1 MKLRFI
7 TGSLLTLAAATL
19 IGCGGGGSDGVTTIA
34 TPTSASPP
42 VTTAGSTDTT
52 TLSTAALANLSITGS
67 VQGVTIDRGV
77 TNSNPVITFQL
88 VNSDNNTALTGVEQW
103 TTQRTLVKN
112 GVANQTGGTTD
123 TCRFFPNIS
132 FSIAK
137 LVPGS
142 DGSPAKWVSY
152 MVSTPTLDT
161 NCNATAHTPG
171 RPGSENNGTLEYL
184 GNGQYKYTFRR
195 DITQVESQVAA
206 SAETASSKKADLG
219 DLFYDANK
227 VHRLVIQVSG
237 AVRGARS
244 TNPNQTPALTPNQI
258 NGTYCNT
265 ADGTCPSG
273 SANTAY
279 EIFRTPA
286 DLVFDWIPAT
296 GRVVKA
302 SDTDVEQREIVNVA
316 ACASCHNKFTFHGGN
331 ALTGFGGGRQEARQC
346 MVCHT
351 DQRKFGLTGTT
362 TTDASGN
369 FTSSSSYTING
380 ISTDNNHSMG
390 DFPVLIHKIHM
401 GEELTRSGYKYA
413 SVQPNH
419 IKYPQ
424 LITNCAKCHS
434 GDSTKPDGSANTVT
448 KQDGSVVQMATV
460 QGNNWNTKP
469 NRQACGACH
478 DGINFNTGAGKT
490 LAGAATGHGAGGVG
504 GAQADDSKCATCHNP
519 AAIKMVHVAITPQ
532 SRTNTLFA
540 DCASFGTCSG
550 FNNAAWLASNHNN
563 LPEGAIKV
571 TYDVKSVSR
580 NSSKQP
586 VMVFRILQN
595 GQRVDFKTFSDS
607 TDNAVL
613 SDEEMWPNFMGSPS
627 AYFVFAVPQDGINT
641 PADFNASASGYLRSI
656 WNSKALGAGAGKL
669 SLPDADGYYTVTLTG
684 VTVPDNAVM
693 LTGGLGYTY
702 NPDSTMP
709 LTQTNLNPY
718 PVTDATATP
727 AQIGNSYGAF
737 QPNKTGGLIVVAPD
751 VQVVAS
757 AGAAAGGTGGAY
769 TGRRQIVED
778 KRCNNCHQELGAFNE
793 SQFHGGQRNDG
804 TTCAWCHTPN
814 RSSQGWSVDSTN
826 FVHAI
831 HGDLKRVK
839 DFTYYAAS
847 TTDGFWKIGYPGVLK
862 NCEAC
867 HIPGSYDFSNSAS
880 KAATGLDGSA
890 GGDKRLFR
898 YAATGI
904 FNGTAGTV
912 TKSWSGPNCNLGN
925 NAQTALGAFRIS
937 PFVAKDNA
945 TSYGLGFA
953 FNAAKTGGSPSTL
966 CDPDNNGAKI
976 TVAAQAT
983 REASATALYE
993 TPTATVCFACHD
1005 DDTTVK
1011 PSMGAT
1017 AKAHMLANGGKIY
1030 AARGA
1035 SNPTQ
1040 TETCLTSCHGP
1051 SSAANIK
1058 TVHAK

>member
-19 IGCGGGGSDGVTTIA
+19 IGCGGGGSDSVTTISTS
-34 TPTSASPP
+34 TPASPP
-42 VTTAGSTDTT
+42 VATAGSTDTT
-52 TLSTAALANLSITGS
+52 TLSTAALANLSVTGS
-67 VQGVTIDRGV
+67 VQGVTI
-77 TNSNPVITFQL
+77 NSPPVITFQL
-88 VNSDNNTALTGVEQW
+88 VNSDNNTGLTGVEKW

-112 GVANQTGGTTD
+112 GVANQVGGTTD
-123 TCRFFPNIS
+123 TCRFYPNIS

-142 DGSPAKWVSY
+142 NGSPAKWVSY

-161 NCNATAHTPG
+161 SCNATAHTPG

-195 DITQVESQVAA
+195 DITQVATQVAA
-206 SAETASSKKADLG
+206 FADTTSSKKADLG
-219 DLFYDANK
+219 DLTYDPSK

-237 AVRGARS
+237 PVRGARS
-244 TNPNQTPALTPNQI
+244 SATTGNS
-258 NGTYCNT
+258 TYCNT
-265 ADGTCPSG
+265 ADGSCPAG

-316 ACASCHNKFTFHGGN
+316 ACASCHNKFTFHGGD
-331 ALTGFGGGRQEARQC
+331 ALTGVGGGRQEARQC

-351 DQRKFGLTGTT
+351 DQRKFGRTGTT
-362 TTDASGN
+362 TMDASGN

-380 ISTDNNHSMG
+380 ISTDNNHSLG

-401 GEELTRSGYKYA
+401 GEELTRSGYNYA
-413 SVQPNH
+413 GVQPNH

-469 NRQACGACH
+469 NRLACGSCH
-478 DGINFNTGAGKT
+478 DGINFNTGTGTT
-490 LAGAATGHGAGGVG
+490 LAGATAGHGAGGVG
-504 GAQADDSKCATCHNP
+504 GAQADDSMCATCHTP
-519 AAIKMVHVAITPQ
+519 VAIKKAHVAITPQ

-540 DCASFGTCSG
+540 DCASFGACSG
-550 FNNAAWLASNHNN
+550 NNNAAWLASNQNN

-595 GQRVDFKTFSDS
+595 GQRADFKTFSGS
-607 TDNAVL
+607 IDNAVL

-627 AYFVFAVPQDGINT
+627 AYFVFAVAQDGIT
-641 PADFNASASGYLRSI
+641 APADFNASASGYLRSI
-656 WNSKALGAGAGKL
+656 WNGKATGTGAGTL
-669 SLPDADGYYTVTLTG
+669 SAPDADGYYTVTLTG
-684 VTVPDNAVM
+684 VTIPDGAVM

-702 NPDSTMP
+702 NPTSTMP
-709 LTQTNLNPY
+709 LTQTNLLAY
-718 PVTDATATP
+718 PVTDATANGLNGSANIT
-727 AQIGNSYGAF
+727 AATAAF

-778 KRCNNCHQELGAFNE
+778 TRCNNCHQELGAFNE

-831 HGDLKRVK
+831 HGGLKRTK
-839 DFTYYAAS
+839 PFTYYAPS

-867 HIPGSYDFSNSAS
+867 HIPGSYDFSNAAS
-880 KAATGLDGSA
+880 KAATGLDGGA

-898 YAATGI
+898 YAATG
-904 FNGTAGTV
+904 NLNSTDPL
-912 TKSWSGPNCNLGN
+912 TK
-925 NAQTALGAFRIS
+925 FRYS
-937 PFVAKDNA
+937 PFITYGTNYGTGFSFNVGTQVA
-945 TSYGLGFA
+945 T
-953 FNAAKTGGSPSTL
+953 NAAATTL
-966 CDPDNNGAKI
+966 
-976 TVAAQAT
+976 
-983 REASATALYE
+983 LE

-1005 DDTTVK
+1005 DDTKVK
-1011 PSMGAT
+1011 SSMGAT
-1017 AKAHMLANGGKIY
+1017 AKAHMLANGGQIY

-1040 TETCLTSCHGP
+1040 TETCLTACHGP

-1058 TVHAK
+1058 AVHAK